1 MTYKDLERELE
12 KISPNEYSYEARIL
26 VKEYCGLE
34 PSYIAL
40 NKDAEVGNEKV
51 LDALKKRK
59 SGVPLQYIIG
69 KWDFYNQSYI
79 VNENCLIP
87 RSDTEIL
94 VQLAIEM
101 MSDGARFLDLCTGSG
116 CIAVSCAS
124 ERKDISGIMVD
135 KFPQTLDLAK
145 INSELNGVSDRVIP
159 LILDIMTDEPN
170 FEKNGF
176 DVILSNPPYI
186 KREVI
191 STLSK
196 EVKMEPHTALDGGED
211 GLDFYRKIITDYFV
225 FLKKNGFMLLEIGYD
240 QGRDVLQIANENGL
254 GCAIYKDYS
263 GNDRV
268 VKVFEKI

>member
-1 MTYKDLERELE
+1 MTYRDLETEL
-12 KISPNEYSYEARIL
+12 KRISPSEYSYEARIL
-26 VKEYCGLE
+26 VKEYCGFD
-34 PSYIAL
+34 PSHIAL
-40 NKDAEVGNEKV
+40 NKDADVGNEKII
-51 LDALKKRK
+51 DALKKREA
-59 SGVPLQYIIG
+59 GVPLQYIIG
-69 KWDFYNQSYI
+69 KWNFYNQIYI
-79 VNENCLIP
+79 INENCLIP

-101 MSDGARFLDLCTGSG
+101 MPDGARFLDLCTGSG

-124 ERKDISGIMVD
+124 ERRDVSGIMVD

-145 INSELNGVSDRVIP
+145 SNSELNGVSDRVFP
-159 LILDIMTDEPN
+159 QILDIMTDEPN

-191 STLSK
+191 PTLSR
-196 EVKMEPHTALDGGED
+196 EVKMEPYAALDGGDD
-211 GLDFYRKIITDYFV
+211 GLDFYRKIISDYFM
-225 FLKKNGFMLLEIGYD
+225 FLKKDGFMLLEIGYD

-254 GCAIYKDYS
+254 ECVIYKDYS

-268 VKVFEKI
+268 VKIVEKI